1 MAGVAFRVL
10 WVGAPRW
17 LYTPVY
23 VALGWVAI
31 FYLPDL
37 LGGAGVAVVVL
48 IAVGGVLYSL
58 GAVVYGL
65 KRPNPSPPWF
75 GFHEVFHTLTIAA
88 FIVHYVAVSLTV
100 YT

>member
-1 MAGVAFRVL
+1 
-10 WVGAPRW
+10 
-17 LYTPVY
+17 VY

-37 LGGAGVAVVVL
+37 VGGAGVAVVVL

-65 KRPNPSPPWF
+65 KRPNPFPRWF

-100 YT
+100 YS